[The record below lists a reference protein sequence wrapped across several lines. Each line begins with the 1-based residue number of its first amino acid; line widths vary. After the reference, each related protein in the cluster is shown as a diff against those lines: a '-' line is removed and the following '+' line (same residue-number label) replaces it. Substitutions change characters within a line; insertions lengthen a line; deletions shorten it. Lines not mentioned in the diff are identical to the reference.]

1 MIREVSFN
9 GNRIRIFDDGNIW
22 VFATDI
28 AKVMGYL
35 NTTELTSNLGSDRK
49 RISPHNTIV
58 VNRDGF
64 YRMTAARR
72 NGEELRQF
80 AESNIFN
87 LKPTTD
93 IVIAEP
99 KRTPETVVSYTSE
112 QFGELRTIEINGA
125 IWFAGVD
132 VCRALQIQNTSQA
145 MANLENDER
154 CMFNIGRQGETNFI
168 NEWGLYSLIL
178 SSRKPEARAYRRWV
192 THKVLPSI
200 HRIGSYSETGNT
212 VDAILAFAA
221 EFDALKSQYAQVVA
235 ERDALR
241 ATLDGI
247 VAMANQTVQPTLE
260 DPISYIHRNRGFLT
274 SYITS
279 CIGAYTYSSALAGIS
294 ITSNWPNPSD
304 QTSVYVVTNPTSIT
318 LPTRRCRR
326 LLASQMQ
333 CGLAYPSKL
342 KTKRWLSS
350 RRYWRRKIRGV
361 AFHDPLQKESS
372 MEKII
377 LQTRKPAV
385 LKDTLKHLEFGTIRV
400 YEYDGGTWYSAVD
413 ICKALGL
420 QNPTVAIKNIVDED
434 KILLPISAQ
443 CGSMNALNE
452 EGVYTLALR
461 SYKKD
466 GVPFIRWFANNATNK
481 ESLVAQNQY
490 LLSELEIIQKYID
503 RVRTEVLFL

>member
-22 VFATDI
+22 VYATDI

-35 NTTELTSNLGSDRK
+35 NTTELTSNLGPDRK

-80 AESNIFN
+80 AKSNIFN
-87 LKPTTD
+87 LKSTTD

-200 HRIGSYSETGNT
+200 HRTGSYSETGNT

-247 VAMANQTVQPTLE
+247 VAMANQTAQPTLE

-279 CIGAYTYSSALAGIS
+279 CIGAYTYNNLKSTQFGIGWHKFYEQLA
-294 ITSNWPNPSD
+294 
-304 QTSVYVVTNPTSIT
+304 
-318 LPTRRCRR
+318 
-326 LLASQMQ
+326 
-333 CGLAYPSKL
+333 
-342 KTKRWLSS
+342 
-350 RRYWRRKIRGV
+350 
-361 AFHDPLQKESS
+361 E
-372 MEKII
+372 
-377 LQTRKPAV
+377 
-385 LKDTLKHLEFGTIRV
+385 
-400 YEYDGGTWYSAVD
+400 
-413 ICKALGL
+413 ALGSDVRL
-420 QNPTVAIKNIVDED
+420 RGDKPYLNHVTDEEMPTAVSVANAMRSGLPLKVKDETMAVVQ
-434 KILLPISAQ
+434 K
-443 CGSMNALNE
+443 
-452 EGVYTLALR
+452 VLA
-461 SYKKD
+461 
-466 GVPFIRWFANNATNK
+466 A
-481 ESLVAQNQY
+481 
-490 LLSELEIIQKYID
+490 
-503 RVRTEVLFL
+503 